1 MMSNAV
7 PVTDTPS
14 RDRGSHACQAFTL
27 GVDVLLSEH
36 RDWLA
41 GQRLGLVSHAAA
53 RDRDG
58 VTSAEKVWQSRDL
71 RLTALLGP
79 EHGYEGLAAA
89 GEWTRDGLHPHWRIP
104 IHSLY
109 NQTRKPTPA
118 MLAEIDTLVVDIQDL
133 GARAYTYVST
143 LRLVLEAA
151 AETGKRVIVCDRP
164 VPLPLACD
172 GPSLDPRFE
181 SFVAMIPAPLQYGM
195 TPAETASWLTETL
208 DLRLDLRLA
217 PMRGYHRETE
227 PGPSAPAWTPPSPRI
242 RSWASACCFTATVCG
257 EALPALDYGSG
268 TEWAFQLIGA
278 PWLDADRLALA
289 VVETGIPGLSLRPFR
304 YTAAS
309 GLHNGR
315 ILDGL
320 RLHITDAAAFRPVR
334 TCVALLSAITRL
346 HGQSSLWNTEGAR
359 PDWFDKLMGTDAV
372 RLGLQAN
379 APVGDIVAAW
389 DAGLSAFDHARR
401 PHLLYTRNPRNEP
414 SA

>member
-1 MMSNAV
+1 MMSTAASA
-7 PVTDTPS
+7 TDAPPGQMS
-14 RDRGSHACQAFTL
+14 SCPRQSFAL
-27 GVDVLLSEH
+27 GIDVLLSEH

-53 RDRDG
+53 RDRHG
-58 VTSAEKVWQSRDL
+58 LTSAEKLWQASDL

-79 EHGYEGLAAA
+79 EHGYDGLAAA
-89 GEWTRDGLHPHWRIP
+89 GEPTRDGRHPHWQIP

-118 MLAEIDTLVVDIQDL
+118 MLAELDTLVVDLQDL
-133 GARAYTYVST
+133 GARPYTYVST

-151 AETGKRVIVCDRP
+151 AESGKRVIVCDRP
-164 VPLPLACD
+164 VPLPLGGD
-172 GPSLDPRFE
+172 GPTLDPRFE

-195 TPAETASWLTETL
+195 TPAETASWLTRTL
-208 DLRLDLRLA
+208 NLRLDLRLA

-227 PGPSAPAWTPPSPRI
+227 YQPAWPAWTPPSPRI

-268 TEWAFQLIGA
+268 TEWAFQLVGA

-289 VVETGIPGLSLRPFR
+289 LIALGIPGLSLIPFR

-309 GLHNGR
+309 GLYGGQV
-315 ILDGL
+315 LEGL
-320 RLHITDAAAFRPVR
+320 RLHIDDAAVFRPVR

-346 HGQSSLWNTEGAR
+346 HGQASLWQAEGTR
-359 PDWFDKLMGTDAV
+359 PEWFDKLMGTDAI
-372 RLGLQAN
+372 RLDLQAN
-379 APVGDIVAAW
+379 RPAADIVSAW
-389 DAGLSAFDHARR
+389 DAGLAAFDHARR
-401 PHLLYTRNPRNEP
+401 PHLLYSRNPRHES